1 MEEFLF
7 DKLQKFG
14 LNLYEAKAY
23 ASMLKIGT
31 ANAYKVSKE
40 SGIPRARI
48 YDVLETL
55 TKRGLAMM
63 EESSEGSKLYTPV
76 PSKVFLEKTKKEWE
90 NDFEDVTN
98 ALSELET
105 EADKQDIYVFTV
117 KGKENIISYCRQLLK
132 EANQYVMISMWD
144 QMYELLLPELEEC
157 KNRGCKVLGVG
168 HNLKNPIAGI
178 EMHHNGKYH
187 EMSEKLHWF
196 IISADGK
203 KLLYGYSAETD
214 KDAFYTEDT
223 SHIYLLE
230 DYMIHDMVVNRFV
243 SDKENEEKLTA
254 MMREILEAKTY
265 ENL

>member
-1 MEEFLF
+1 MEESLF

-23 ASMLKIGT
+23 ASLLKTGT

-55 TKRGLAMM
+55 TKRGLAML
-63 EESSEGSKLYTPV
+63 EESSESSKTYTPV
-76 PSKVFLEKTKKEWE
+76 PSKVFLEKMKTAWE
-90 NDFEDVTN
+90 NDFEDVTI

-132 EANQYVMISMWD
+132 EANKYVMISMWN
-144 QMYELLLPELEEC
+144 QMYELLLPELKEC
-157 KNRGCKVLGVG
+157 EHRGCKVLGVG
-168 HNLKNPIAGI
+168 HNLKNPISGI
-178 EMHHNGKYH
+178 EMHHDGKYH
-187 EMSEKLHWF
+187 DMSEKLHWF

-214 KDAFYTEDT
+214 RDAFYTEDT

-243 SDKENEEKLTA
+243 SDKQNEKKLTSI
-254 MMREILEAKTY
+254 MREILRKLEK
-265 ENL
+265 